1 MTLRPGAIER
11 ALKTDIELDL
21 ATPAAPAEVRPAG
34 ATVVLNG
41 GVAGSTR
48 GAQVSDFLDKAED
61 MAEGLKDKV
70 EDMIPD
76 SVKKK
81 LHIAGDADDAE
92 STAVDAED
100 MAEGLKDKVEDM
112 IPGDKDGD
120 GH

>member
-1 MTLRPGAIER
+1 M
-11 ALKTDIELDL
+11 KTDIELDL
-21 ATPAAPAEVRPAG
+21 ATPAAPAEVCPAG

-100 MAEGLKDKVEDM
+100 MAEGLKDRVEDM
-112 IPGDKDGD
+112 IPCDKDGD